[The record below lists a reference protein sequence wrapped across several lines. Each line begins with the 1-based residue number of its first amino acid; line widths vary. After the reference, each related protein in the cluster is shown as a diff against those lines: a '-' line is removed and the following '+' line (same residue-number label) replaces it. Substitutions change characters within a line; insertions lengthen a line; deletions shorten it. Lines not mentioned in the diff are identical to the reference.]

1 MALTRKTDKQK
12 QEVIDLLLKLKEKL
26 PVTNFFG
33 DDNHKVIDLQ
43 IKVLKDEISEGQ
55 IWSYGDSI
63 ASQLLDVFE
72 WMRGEKDDWLDDL
85 KSEFE

>member
-1 MALTRKTDKQK
+1 MRIVRKNDEAIEEAIQ
-12 QEVIDLLLKLKEKL
+12 LLLKLREKL
-26 PVTNFFG
+26 PRTSFFG

-43 IKVLKDEISEGQ
+43 IKVLKREIKESE

-72 WMRGEKDDWLDDL
+72 WKRGEKNEWFDDL
-85 KSEFE
+85 QSEFE